1 MALTKENSLNLLSNC
16 EGYHQMLKG
25 IHWQTDNKS
34 EHLLVDD
41 MDSSVLDFEDKMAE
55 NIMGYLGEK
64 FRTGELKTM
73 LPESDTLKTLL
84 DEMENDIISFIEEIG
99 DDKKLD
105 GIVNIIDDFLEDIN
119 KWKYLA
125 TLR

>member
-1 MALTKENSLNLLSNC
+1 MTFTKENGLNLLSNC

-34 EHLLVDD
+34 EHLLADD

-125 TLR
+125 TIR

>member
-1 MALTKENSLNLLSNC
+1 MPKYKTIED
-16 EGYHQMLKG
+16 LKR
-25 IHWQTDNKS
+25 
-34 EHLLVDD
+34 L
-41 MDSSVLDFEDKMAE
+41 SVLDFEDKMAE

-125 TLR
+125 TIR

>member
-1 MALTKENSLNLLSNC
+1 MALTKENSLNLLSSC

-34 EHLLVDD
+34 EHLLADD

-125 TLR
+125 TIR

>member
-1 MALTKENSLNLLSNC
+1 MPLTKENGLNLLSNC

-34 EHLLVDD
+34 EHLLADD

-125 TLR
+125 TIR

>member
-1 MALTKENSLNLLSNC
+1 MALTKENGLNLLSNC

-34 EHLLVDD
+34 EHLLADD

-105 GIVNIIDDFLEDIN
+105 GIVNIIDDFL
-119 KWKYLA
+119 
-125 TLR
+125 

>member
-1 MALTKENSLNLLSNC
+1 MALTKENGLNLLSNC

-25 IHWQTDNKS
+25 IHWQADNKS
-34 EHLLVDD
+34 EHLLADD

-105 GIVNIIDDFLEDIN
+105 GIINIIDDFLEDIN

>member
-1 MALTKENSLNLLSNC
+1 
-16 EGYHQMLKG
+16 
-25 IHWQTDNKS
+25 
-34 EHLLVDD
+34 
-41 MDSSVLDFEDKMAE
+41 
-55 NIMGYLGEK
+55 MGYLGEK

-125 TLR
+125 TIR